1 MLKIGEFSKIAQ
13 VSVKTL
19 RFYDQMGLLNPAHID
34 RYNGY
39 RYYDLSQLVQLNR
52 ILAFKDIDF
61 SLEQIR
67 ELLKLD
73 LSENALHNML
83 QEKAQELRQRIDG
96 EQARLIRVENRLM
109 NISGI
114 ANPNLSPVVLKSA
127 AHQLIAS
134 IRQVLPTVNTLQHWK
149 QEQLTGI
156 KRYLNGLGIAPAG
169 TDILIYHQDEFRD
182 IELDVEVGSG
192 KAPIRI
198 HSLAGAK
205 QLATIIMTGDP
216 SLYSAPYASLAQ
228 WAQAN
233 GFRPVGP
240 WRELTFEPEHPDTE
254 HVIEIQRPVINAFD
268 FYQQTEE
275 NTMEPKIITKPAFTL
290 VGLPYFGK
298 NEHQEISELW
308 TKFNHRIHALGGL
321 KNETGEAAIG
331 LCVGPAEEYGDSSFE
346 YVAGFPV
353 TKVEDVP
360 EGFVVRDV
368 PKYTYAV
375 FAHKG
380 DLSSL
385 GKTYEYIY
393 ECWLPQSG
401 YQLADR
407 IDFEYYNEEFKNF
420 APDSVFYIYVPIKK
434 AN

>member
-1 MLKIGEFSKIAQ
+1 
-13 VSVKTL
+13 
-19 RFYDQMGLLNPAHID
+19 
-34 RYNGY
+34 
-39 RYYDLSQLVQLNR
+39 
-52 ILAFKDIDF
+52 
-61 SLEQIR
+61 
-67 ELLKLD
+67 
-73 LSENALHNML
+73 
-83 QEKAQELRQRIDG
+83 
-96 EQARLIRVENRLM
+96 
-109 NISGI
+109 
-114 ANPNLSPVVLKSA
+114 
-127 AHQLIAS
+127 
-134 IRQVLPTVNTLQHWK
+134 
-149 QEQLTGI
+149 
-156 KRYLNGLGIAPAG
+156 
-169 TDILIYHQDEFRD
+169 
-182 IELDVEVGSG
+182 
-192 KAPIRI
+192 
-198 HSLAGAK
+198 
-205 QLATIIMTGDP
+205 
-216 SLYSAPYASLAQ
+216 
-228 WAQAN
+228 
-233 GFRPVGP
+233 
-240 WRELTFEPEHPDTE
+240 
-254 HVIEIQRPVINAFD
+254 
-268 FYQQTEE
+268 
-275 NTMEPKIITKPAFTL
+275 MEPKIITKPAFTL

-368 PKYTYAV
+368 PEYTYAV